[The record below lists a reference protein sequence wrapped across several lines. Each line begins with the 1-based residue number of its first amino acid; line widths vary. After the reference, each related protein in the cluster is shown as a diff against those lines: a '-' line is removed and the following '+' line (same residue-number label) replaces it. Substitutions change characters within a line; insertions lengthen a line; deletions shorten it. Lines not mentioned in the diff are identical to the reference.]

1 MKILHLISGGDV
13 GGAKTHV
20 LSLLE
25 GLGQTQTVRL
35 VCFMDG
41 PFAQEARELG
51 IDTVVMD
58 CGVAASIRALARMIE
73 DERFEVVHCHG
84 ARANMTGAILRRT
97 IHVPIVTTVHSDY
110 RLDYLGRPLHR
121 LTFGTINTIALRCF
135 DYHIGVSD
143 AVSQMLIERGF
154 DPQTMFS
161 IYNGVDFTPRTPA
174 MDRAAYMK
182 SVGLAAGADD
192 VVFGIAARLNP
203 VKDVAT
209 LIRGFALAAKEHPN
223 IRLLIA
229 GDGEEREMLEKLA
242 AELCPKGSYVFAG
255 WVTDMDSFYHA
266 LDVNTL
272 TSLSETFPYAITE
285 GARMHCATIA

>member
-25 GLGQTQTVRL
+25 GLGKTQTVRL

-110 RLDYLGRPLHR
+110 RLDYL
-121 LTFGTINTIALRCF
+121 
-135 DYHIGVSD
+135 
-143 AVSQMLIERGF
+143 
-154 DPQTMFS
+154 
-161 IYNGVDFTPRTPA
+161 
-174 MDRAAYMK
+174 
-182 SVGLAAGADD
+182 
-192 VVFGIAARLNP
+192 AARC
-203 VKDVAT
+203 
-209 LIRGFALAAKEHPN
+209 IG
-223 IRLLIA
+223 
-229 GDGEEREMLEKLA
+229 
-242 AELCPKGSYVFAG
+242 
-255 WVTDMDSFYHA
+255 
-266 LDVNTL
+266 
-272 TSLSETFPYAITE
+272 
-285 GARMHCATIA
+285 